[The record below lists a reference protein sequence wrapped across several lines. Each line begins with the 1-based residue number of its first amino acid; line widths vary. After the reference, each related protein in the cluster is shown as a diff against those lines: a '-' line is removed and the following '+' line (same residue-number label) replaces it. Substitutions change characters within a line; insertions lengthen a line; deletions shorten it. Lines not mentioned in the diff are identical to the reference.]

1 MSMSTLEALP
11 WPAALPLAL
20 GGESVTES
28 GGNGTAIAIVSAVSI
43 AVGYLL
49 LFVLWRYVFS
59 EKARQRR
66 RRGRSD

>member
-1 MSMSTLEALP
+1 MSAPSAVA
-11 WPAALPLAL
+11 WAVALPLAL

-28 GGNGTAIAIVSAVSI
+28 GGNGTAIAIISAVSI

-59 EKARQRR
+59 EKARRR